1 MSYHLN
7 QRGSFFQSKLFPSL
21 FTDQKQTNWPFDF
34 FTDQPLGTAPMGYLA
49 IGQLCKLKA
58 IGQPNGL
65 FYEYP
70 APWLVKRFFPG
81 EKKPSMLGSSQE
93 KMRHFLALVSPHQF
107 KQIMLCCKSWSA
119 KDTPL
124 VKEILILERSY
135 YYNESAYL
143 FACGST
149 S

>member
-1 MSYHLN
+1 
-7 QRGSFFQSKLFPSL
+7 
-21 FTDQKQTNWPFDF
+21 
-34 FTDQPLGTAPMGYLA
+34 MGYLA

-124 VKEILILERSY
+124 VKEILILERSFY
-135 YYNESAYL
+135 HNESAYL
-143 FACGST
+143 FAFGST
-149 S
+149 SQTLLAISGMTTIQCIYDLTLFCNNNNACGNQTPSFIVRANLR